1 MIQWIALH
9 WFHYK
14 WKLGQVRK
22 CVQYCSQYNLILK
35 TLNISILLRV
45 YLYFTMFELK
55 HIVWYLIK
63 LTLTQDHRT

>member
-63 LTLTQDHRT
+63 LTLTQDHRM